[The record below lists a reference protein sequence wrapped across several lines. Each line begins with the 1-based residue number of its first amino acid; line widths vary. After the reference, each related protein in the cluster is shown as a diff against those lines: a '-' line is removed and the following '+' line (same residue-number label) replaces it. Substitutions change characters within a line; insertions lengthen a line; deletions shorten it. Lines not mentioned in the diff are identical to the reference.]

1 MGPDV
6 NVFRDI
12 DQDSP
17 WNQVKFKDEM
27 NYVGLA
33 GQDKIGM
40 VFEVK
45 AYDNQA
51 KHITAVK
58 QVGWAYFPLYLSVEN
73 ENRSFSLYSNSGLI

>member
-45 AYDNQA
+45 AYDN
-51 KHITAVK
+51 
-58 QVGWAYFPLYLSVEN
+58 
-73 ENRSFSLYSNSGLI
+73 